1 MIKLE
6 RIKNS
11 NSNGYFYHPEN
22 TQDVGMLEI
31 VGNDVIIVV
40 ESQRDKDLG
49 APYYANKAR
58 AEVLRLLKTG
68 NLVDTKLLAW
78 Y

>member
-6 RIKNS
+6 KITNS
-11 NSNGYFYHPEN
+11 SSQGYFYHPEN
-22 TQDVGMLEI
+22 TDDVGMIEI
-31 VGNDVIIVV
+31 KGNDVVIAV
-40 ESQRDKDLG
+40 ESNRDKELG

-68 NLVDTKLLAW
+68 NLVDSKMLVW